1 MNKYPEK
8 ITKEDIQ
15 KIKTWFQNT
24 PLPQTMQINA
34 SAYTPDLPATVNYL
48 IIELEA
54 NHHNPNMHGSYRLLY
69 EIKQKIQTK

>member
-1 MNKYPEK
+1 
-8 ITKEDIQ
+8 
-15 KIKTWFQNT
+15 
-24 PLPQTMQINA
+24 MQINA